1 MKNRRSQFVILVIVV
16 LLGVVAAKYL
26 FNSKAKSPFKDEC
39 YSSFEDFAY
48 TVPDDT
54 KYETRR
60 APIPPWE
67 VESEVPDFR
76 LGGSF
81 DLLLSVAATRLGED
95 YTEVWVKQ
103 YPLANF
109 YQDKLAN
116 YYQFF
121 VYRTDTK
128 EWKSVPAQVEGTD
141 IYVTQI
147 FVTHDGQLW
156 GKNIWEFNYS
166 SESEERPILSKY
178 NELNGRFEPVESTR
192 SIPNGVLDT
201 NPLTADLP
209 VWTETFLDSND
220 LFWFVV
226 QRDAIYSFD
235 PATSEVTRRTDLKG
249 VYLKEAILASNGT
262 IYIRRYPSNPAN
274 LNFSFSLEKGEF
286 MQYDPAKDQV
296 ETVDGPNGYWPT
308 IGNLW
313 ADHSNR
319 LWIGA
324 VGFRDS
330 EGKWNR
336 IHPHPWLYM
345 INVST
350 GNFRWGSPAKIV
362 LESSDGR
369 LWFKRAIDE
378 DRNWGMAWLDPNT
391 MQGCWFTSEYTDIK
405 EDTNHTLWMVADWS
419 VPNKKLYKY
428 EIKK

>member
-1 MKNRRSQFVILVIVV
+1 M
-16 LLGVVAAKYL
+16 
-26 FNSKAKSPFKDEC
+26 
-39 YSSFEDFAY
+39 
-48 TVPDDT
+48 
-54 KYETRR
+54 
-60 APIPPWE
+60 
-67 VESEVPDFR
+67 
-76 LGGSF
+76 
-81 DLLLSVAATRLGED
+81 LSR
-95 YTEVWVKQ
+95 
-103 YPLANF
+103 
-109 YQDKLAN
+109 
-116 YYQFF
+116 
-121 VYRTDTK
+121 
-128 EWKSVPAQVEGTD
+128 
-141 IYVTQI
+141 
-147 FVTHDGQLW
+147 
-156 GKNIWEFNYS
+156 
-166 SESEERPILSKY
+166 Y
-178 NELNGRFEPVESTR
+178 NELTGKFEPVEATR
-192 SIPNGVLDT
+192 SMPNGVVD
-201 NPLTADLP
+201 ADPFTGDIP
-209 VWTETFLDSND
+209 VWTETFLDSNN

-235 PATSEVTRRTDLKG
+235 PVTSEVTRRTDLKG

-336 IHPHPWLYM
+336 MHPHPWLYM